1 MLLLLWLGGYRAVVV
16 IQAAV
21 TASKEGIQK
30 LLWTDPAALPDHRV
44 SCGVWY
50 SRVQKHKHNQTQ
62 STSSQT
68 GVIQPRCCCY
78 LQFLGK
84 ACCISTGCRLSWG
97 SHHVLCRWMSCCG
110 ILAMGY
116 RTGCSGVLA
125 CIHCISSGALGET
138 TASLRSTAKLPRLIA
153 CARIPP

>member
-30 LLWTDPAALPDHRV
+30 PPWTDPAALPDHRV

-50 SRVQKHKHNQTQ
+50 SRIQKHEHNQTQ
-62 STSSQT
+62 QTSSQT
-68 GVIQPRCCCY
+68 DVIQPRCCCY

-84 ACCISTGCRLSWG
+84 ACCIFTGCRLSWG
-97 SHHVLCRWMSCCG
+97 STMCRAGGWAAAGSWQWDTEQG
-110 ILAMGY
+110 SWLAP
-116 RTGCSGVLA
+116 
-125 CIHCISSGALGET
+125 
-138 TASLRSTAKLPRLIA
+138 TASHQGPWVKRLPHWGQQQNSP
-153 CARIPP
+153 CW